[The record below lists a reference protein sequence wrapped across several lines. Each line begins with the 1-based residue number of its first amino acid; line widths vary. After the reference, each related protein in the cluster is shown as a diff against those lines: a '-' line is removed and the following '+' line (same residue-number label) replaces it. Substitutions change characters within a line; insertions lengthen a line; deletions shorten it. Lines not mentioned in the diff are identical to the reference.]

1 MPKDLK
7 VMMLPLNA
15 MLADIY
21 GTEKHIS
28 RILLDFG
35 LEHSHINTLKGE
47 RSEIFYRNIKF
58 ALECRFLHYSGGH
71 KLLEILYRRYGLF
84 EHKKE
89 TLEEIG
95 VIMGM
100 SRERVRQLQNKAIK
114 RLVGGV
120 STDATGILL
129 VLCACHSLG
138 LEAMMYLGNDEAL
151 RKNLLDST
159 ENIQVEN
166 EDMYEDNA
174 SEDSINQVKSL
185 ELPKAIFYISAGFDY
200 GSGRGKYHMLMESGE
215 HKKYIEKLDVEGH
228 SDVHMIL
235 LAVIEGLNMLRKPLD
250 VTVYSNTLFGV
261 SNIYKHGVLRKEV
274 PIKASNYE
282 LKEKIRRIL
291 EERGHHL
298 FNIADNEIKAKIDIY
313 TK

>member
-15 MLADIY
+15 MLVDIY
-21 GTEKHIS
+21 GTEKYIS

-47 RSEIFYRNIKF
+47 RSEAFYRNIKF
-58 ALECRFLHYSGGH
+58 ALECRFLYYSDGNR
-71 KLLEILYRRYGLF
+71 LLEILYRRYGLF

-95 VIMGM
+95 GTMGV

-114 RLVGGV
+114 RLVGGA
-120 STDATGILL
+120 SADATGILL
-129 VLCACHSLG
+129 VLCACHTLG
-138 LEAMMYLGNDEAL
+138 LDAMMYLGNDEAL

-166 EDMYEDNA
+166 ED
-174 SEDSINQVKSL
+174 SINQVKPL
-185 ELPKAIFYISAGFDY
+185 ELPKVIFYISAGFDY
-200 GSGRGKYHMLMESGE
+200 NSGCGKYRMLMESGE